1 LLAVVDKL
9 AASNEPIL
17 DSISEKTQEYKNS
30 ELSKMTAERPI
41 VVDVINTFE
50 ESKESIEE
58 YIK

>member
-1 LLAVVDKL
+1 VVDKL

-30 ELSKMTAERPI
+30 ELSKMTTERPI

>member
-1 LLAVVDKL
+1 VVDKL

>member
-1 LLAVVDKL
+1 MLAVVDKL

-30 ELSKMTAERPI
+30 ELSKMTTERPI

>member
-1 LLAVVDKL
+1 MVDKL

>member
-30 ELSKMTAERPI
+30 ELSKMTTERPI

>member
-1 LLAVVDKL
+1 MLAVVDKL